1 MAEDGS
7 DELIFICKY
16 EKGRWFN
23 SHDVTCLLTMFE
35 IKDLNRLSF
44 YFKKCLCKGSSQSLW
59 RSREKVAHFKH
70 THSPGFVGKHIKRP
84 LNVS

>member
-23 SHDVTCLLTMFE
+23 SQDVTCLLTMFE

-44 YFKKCLCKGSSQSLW
+44 YFKKCYLK
-59 RSREKVAHFKH
+59 EAHRAYGGAERRLLIL
-70 THSPGFVGKHIKRP
+70 SIHI
-84 LNVS
+84 LLVLLANT